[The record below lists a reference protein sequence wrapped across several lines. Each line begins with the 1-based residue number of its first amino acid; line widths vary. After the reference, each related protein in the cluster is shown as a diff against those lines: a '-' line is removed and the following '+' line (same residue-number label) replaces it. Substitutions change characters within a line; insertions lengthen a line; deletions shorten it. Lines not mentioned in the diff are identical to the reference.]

1 MKFMPHEY
9 QKYAIEYIKSHPVTA
24 LFLDMGLGKTVTT
37 LTAIRD
43 LMYDTFEVQRVLVVA
58 PLRVARDTWP
68 DEIKKWDHL
77 KCLACSVVVGSVPE
91 RRRAALISIWSSWTS
106 CRVSRTTSRSGSG
119 P

>member
-68 DEIKKWDHL
+68 DEMS
-77 KCLACSVVVGSVPE
+77 CLF
-91 RRRAALISIWSSWTS
+91 RRGRQRARTEKSLAAGCGYLYCEPREPGLAL
-106 CRVSRTTSRSGSG
+106 
-119 P
+119 

>member
-43 LMYDTFEVQRVLVVA
+43 LMYDTLKYSGCWLS
-58 PLRVARDTWP
+58 LRCGWRETP
-68 DEIKKWDHL
+68 GRMK
-77 KCLACSVVVGSVPE
+77 
-91 RRRAALISIWSSWTS
+91 
-106 CRVSRTTSRSGSG
+106 SRSGTT
-119 P
+119 